1 MKFINAAS
9 ILCTSLVITSDRFA
23 DAAPQLRGHRGGVE
37 TEAVVGA
44 FVNTDTNTGD
54 IDGLSTVEDLA
65 HPALSKTTN
74 KSPNQNQEAAVLA
87 LDSDAHDVVP
97 PNLRRATLNCWLD
110 GHLICA

>member
-1 MKFINAAS
+1 MKVTNAAI
-9 ILCTSLVITSDRFA
+9 ILVTSLILMSDHFA
-23 DAAPQLRGHRGGVE
+23 NAAPQFRGHRGGVE
-37 TEAVVGA
+37 TEAVLGA

-54 IDGLSTVEDLA
+54 IDSLSTVEDLA
-65 HPALSKTTN
+65 NPALSETTK

-87 LDSDAHDVVP
+87 LDVVP